1 MGKLY
6 IVSTPIGS
14 LKDITFRA
22 IEILRSVD
30 LVVCEDTR
38 VFGKLALEYQID
50 KPLLAVNDFNE
61 EAKIGKVILELQ
73 DKDIALVSDAGTPLV
88 SDPGY
93 KLVREA
99 IAKGFA
105 VEAIPGPTAA
115 ITALA
120 VSGLPTDKFL
130 FVGYLSKKDGKRK
143 EMLEQIK
150 KSRELVKSTIIFY
163 ESPYR
168 VIKTLESIMAVFG
181 DIDAVVCRELT
192 KMHEEIRR
200 EKISDLIVHFS
211 KIAPKGEFVIL
222 I

>member
-1 MGKLY
+1 MGKLF
-6 IVSTPIGS
+6 IVSTPVGN

-22 IEILRSVD
+22 IEILKSVD
-30 LVVCEDTR
+30 LIVCEDTR
-38 VFGKLALEYQID
+38 VFGKLASEYQIN
-50 KPLLAVNDFNE
+50 KPLLALNDFNE
-61 EAKIGKVILELQ
+61 ESKISTVLSKLEGA
-73 DKDIALVSDAGTPLV
+73 DIALVSDAGTPLV

-99 IAKGFA
+99 IAKGIA

-115 ITALA
+115 ISALA

-130 FVGYLSKKDGKRK
+130 FIGYLSKKDGKRK

-168 VIKTLESIMAVFG
+168 VVNTLESIMAVFG

-192 KMHEEIRR
+192 KMHEETRR
-200 EKISDLIVHFS
+200 ENTSSLIEHFS